1 MANSVVIDQKGVL
14 VDLTKCVGC
23 GSCTVAC
30 KMWNNQSFQN
40 PQTKDYENAHGV
52 DVELDSNTW
61 TTVEHKLV
69 EKDGKEVWRFVK
81 RQCMHCL
88 DPSCLSVCFSHSF
101 HKTAEG
107 AVQYNPELCV
117 GCRYC
122 MIACPFD
129 IPKYEWEKVM
139 PSVMKCQ
146 FCSSKLENGESPACA
161 SVCPTD
167 ALTFGNRDELL
178 AQAHNI
184 ISQDKKYID
193 HVYGEKEVGGT
204 SWLYISDVPFGELGF
219 PTNLPEQSVPAH
231 VHEFTQFTLPI
242 FAVGAAA
249 WAGISVYT
257 KRRHAVHTAEH
268 GADHHDKKD
277 EK

>member
-1 MANSVVIDQKGVL
+1 MANAVTNQKSVL

-30 KMWNNQSFQN
+30 KLWNAQSFQN
-40 PQTKDYENAHGV
+40 PQTNEYENAHGV
-52 DVELDSNTW
+52 DVQLDSNTW
-61 TTVEHKLV
+61 TTVEHKKV
-69 EKDGKEVWRFVK
+69 NKDGQEVWRFVK

-88 DPSCLSVCFSHSF
+88 EPACSSVCFAHAF
-101 HKTAEG
+101 HQTEQG
-107 AVQYNPELCV
+107 AVQYDPSVCV

-129 IPKYEWEKVM
+129 IPKYEWEKVL

-146 FCSSKLENGESPACA
+146 FCSSKLAEGEAPACA

-167 ALTFGNRDELL
+167 ALMFGNRDELL
-178 AQAHNI
+178 AKAHEI
-184 ISQDKKYID
+184 IASDSRYLN

-204 SWLYISDVPFGELGF
+204 SWLYISDVDFGELGF
-219 PTNLPEQSVPAH
+219 PTNLPEKSIPEN
-231 VHEFTQFTLPI
+231 VHGFTRFTIPI

-249 WAGISVYT
+249 WTGVSLYA
-257 KRRHAVHTAEH
+257 KRRHAVAHEGHHAEE
-268 GADHHDKKD
+268 HH
-277 EK
+277 EEA

>member
-1 MANSVVIDQKGVL
+1 MATTVTDQKSVL

-30 KMWNNQSFQN
+30 KLWNNQSFEK
-40 PQTKDYENAHGV
+40 PETHEFENAHGT

-61 TTVEHKLV
+61 TTVHHMKV
-69 EKDGKEVWRFVK
+69 NKDGQEVWRFVK

-88 DPSCLSVCFSHSF
+88 DPACSSVCFAHAF
-101 HKTAEG
+101 HQTEQG

-146 FCSSKLENGESPACA
+146 FCSSKLANGESPACA
-161 SVCPTD
+161 SVCPTN
-167 ALTFGNRDELL
+167 ALTFGSREEML
-178 AQAHNI
+178 AKAHEI
-184 ISQDKKYID
+184 IDNDSSYVN
-193 HVYGEKEVGGT
+193 HVYGETEVGGT
-204 SWLYISDVPFGELGF
+204 SWLYISDVDFGELGF
-219 PTNLPEQSVPAH
+219 PTDLPEKSIPTN
-231 VHEFTQFTLPI
+231 VHGFTRFTLPI
-242 FAVGAAA
+242 FAVGAIA
-249 WAGISVYT
+249 WTGVSIYA
-257 KRRHAVHTAEH
+257 KRRHAVAHEGHAAEH
-268 GADHHDKKD
+268 KT
-277 EK
+277 EE